1 MDWQGFFRH
10 QLAVWP
16 EAAARHEALSEV
28 QTRYIMMDRAMIR
41 VDYNPARERSTA
53 AKVDTASIAR
63 RACFLCADTRPAQQ
77 CAMPTDNI
85 PELQEYDFLVNP
97 FPILSPHFTIVSKEH
112 RPQHLPDIAM
122 VAAARAFPEL
132 VFFYNG
138 AKAGASAP
146 DHSHFQA
153 VGMFLP
159 TPPVR
164 SELFTDAEEQWPEI
178 IARCLRADGLF
189 NLFVYQHD
197 GRVEARFI
205 PRRAHRPAC
214 YPELM
219 VSPGAID
226 VAGHIITVRKADF
239 DALNA
244 SILKEIYADTCF
256 L

>member
-1 MDWQGFFRH
+1 MDWRIFFRN
-10 QLAVWP
+10 QLLDWP
-16 EAAARHEALSEV
+16 EAAARYEALSEV
-28 QTRYIMMDRAMIR
+28 QTRYITMDGASIR

-63 RACFLCADTRPAQQ
+63 RACFLCADARPVQQ

-85 PELQEYDFLVNP
+85 PELQGYDFLVNP

-112 RPQHLPDIAM
+112 RPQDLPDIAM

-153 VGMFLP
+153 VEMFLP
-159 TPPVR
+159 TPAVR
-164 SELFTDAEEQWPEI
+164 SELFTDTEKQWPEI
-178 IARCLRADGLF
+178 VERCRQAAGLF

-197 GRVEARFI
+197 GRVEACFI
-205 PRRAHRPAC
+205 PRRAHRPTC
-214 YPELM
+214 YPALM
-219 VSPGAID
+219 VSPGALD

-256 L
+256 F